1 MTDQL
6 RYSTEKGGG
15 PLELR
20 TRAEQRELDT
30 GRVTLRKTGRELQKA
45 GSELRTDHID
55 SSKTIEIRKQAG
67 GGSQK
72 TITGRGTIAESSS
85 PDIAGVVRTL
95 PPDLRKHWDMLT
107 ETKKR
112 EIIEKAY
119 ASANRKDAGEATTSL
134 GQGKNLVRRYGNTP
148 QPERRKDTRQCSED
162 TEWGNDKHRRAEDS
176 GTNPVVRRIQDHTD
190 SRDINISGSNRFLS
204 ATEKKQIAIR
214 SDMTGNDSMKGSSPE
229 EIIREE
235 VQETSS
241 SPVPVRQRAMRME
254 QIGRKENSN
263 RSLQASDRKTGNQ
276 SGRQNTNRE
285 LPESGY
291 KMRLAGRT
299 TRSRNSSSIEAQD
312 SEIRTKS
319 ASTIRMKETGTR
331 RKQKEKTDNRTNAQV
346 VGKEYGK
353 REILK
358 KNERATEEKTGLRI
372 VDQEVEDST
381 ELRLSGQSQ
390 ESNTGLRTTER
401 KPERSSELRL
411 AGGAPGMPAEELRT
425 LQKENFQK
433 SFSEGVVEKNAH
445 TGSDKDSRRKTDK
458 SGNISGRGNNIGNNS
473 KASSTGIAPVKGSGR
488 KEERGDQRKSKELR
502 SKASDA
508 GGQGRIGQKR
518 NAAASAEAGSER
530 RETSDSDR
538 VRQGDSPSRRSHRNK
553 NTPEDAAP
561 SQGKKNSAIRL
572 IRRKKKDDGTGNTS
586 RHFVSS
592 FTNLVKADFA
602 RAGQIGQEQKR
613 IQVESTLQE
622 YQDET
627 ASHAFRIAV
636 TPLRIAA
643 KTAARAVA
651 KKIVAG
657 IVSATTAAINML
669 LPMLI
674 LLLPVLLIA
683 GILPGL
689 VGTIASEEEEG
700 ESYNV
705 SGGSIVEYA
714 REWIGK
720 TKYIYGAGRNGPLD
734 WQDYAD
740 CSSFVHGVFSHF
752 GVEIGW
758 TTVEQE
764 NSGTKVCENSLSK
777 AEPGDIVLFYDGG
790 SIRSGGS
797 GHVGIYSGSGNMVH
811 NSSSKGTVV
820 EAPVSY
826 QNRPYVVR
834 RITIPFTEDRSGGG
848 GNATKGHRKDPT
860 NYSQSQLELIWAI
873 VAQEDNGSYKGA
885 LAVISSAMNRT
896 ESSKWSYCGRTAMEQ
911 LTAPGQY
918 CYSNDTY
925 WMARLGGNVP
935 DYVKTAVNDCLKKGI
950 RNHNHTSFRSTKGKV
965 TGPDAVQIG
974 GNWFFDY

>member
-1 MTDQL
+1 MTDY
-6 RYSTEKGGG
+6 RFAGKGGE

-20 TRAEQRELDT
+20 TRADQRELDT
-30 GRVTLRKTGRELQKA
+30 GRVTLRETGRELQKSGNDLRA
-45 GSELRTDHID
+45 GHID
-55 SSKTIEIRKQAG
+55 RSIDMNIRRQAAG
-67 GGSQK
+67 GARR
-72 TITGRGTIAESSS
+72 TADGRGTIAESSP
-85 PDIAGVVRTL
+85 PDVAYVLRTL
-95 PPDLRKHWDMLT
+95 PPELRKHWDSLL
-107 ETKKR
+107 EARQR
-112 EIIEKAY
+112 EIIEKAS
-119 ASANRKDAGEATTSL
+119 ASASRKESGTITAVPE
-134 GQGKNLVRRYGNTP
+134 QGKNRVRRIGNTP
-148 QPERRKDTRQCSED
+148 ERAQENNHEKRTEDAGSYTAAGNPQGFPDRRKYRIRDDGKRKRKTVH
-162 TEWGNDKHRRAEDS
+162 TETADS
-176 GTNPVVRRIQDHTD
+176 NPDRSILQGYIRDEIQEETEGPGRI
-190 SRDINISGSNRFLS
+190 
-204 ATEKKQIAIR
+204 
-214 SDMTGNDSMKGSSPE
+214 
-229 EIIREE
+229 
-235 VQETSS
+235 
-241 SPVPVRQRAMRME
+241 RQRTQRME
-254 QIGRKENSN
+254 QPDRNSG
-263 RSLQASDRKTGNQ
+263 SAYSSQESGQKTGNQ
-276 SGRQNTNRE
+276 NTERV

-291 KMRLAGRT
+291 VKRIAGRR
-299 TRSRNSSSIEAQD
+299 TRIRNTPMKEEQVPEIKIRSG
-312 SEIRTKS
+312 SEIRTNGNGIQPRTKD
-319 ASTIRMKETGTR
+319 R
-331 RKQKEKTDNRTNAQV
+331 TDDRSSVRTA
-346 VGKEYGK
+346 GKEYGK
-353 REILK
+353 RQSLK
-358 KNERATEEKTGLRI
+358 KHERASEETTGLRI
-372 VDQEVEDST
+372 IDNEVEDET
-381 ELRLSGQSQ
+381 ELRITGQTF
-390 ESNTGLRTTER
+390 ESRTGLRTTER
-401 KPERSSELRL
+401 KPERSAELRIE
-411 AGGAPGMPAEELRT
+411 GTVPGMAAGELRT
-425 LQKENFQK
+425 LQ
-433 SFSEGVVEKNAH
+433 
-445 TGSDKDSRRKTDK
+445 TGTNRKDSSVSVKERDTAAGQDK
-458 SGNISGRGNNIGNNS
+458 IDAQHSSEDSGKAPVSGRS
-473 KASSTGIAPVKGSGR
+473 KKEKKNQGRSVTASGR
-488 KEERGDQRKSKELR
+488 KEKRGDQRKQINSRQE
-502 SKASDA
+502 SGVD
-508 GGQGRIGQKR
+508 RIRGQKM
-518 NAAASAEAGSER
+518 NSESR
-530 RETSDSDR
+530 GKGDPGEGETSAVDR
-538 VRQGDSPSRRSHRNK
+538 DLRESSPETRRSRRSK
-553 NTPEDAAP
+553 NTPEEAAP
-561 SQGKKNSAIRL
+561 SQGNKSSAVRL
-572 IRRKKKDDGTGNTS
+572 IRRKKKDGSSGGANK
-586 RHFVSS
+586 HFVSS

-602 RAGQIGQEQKR
+602 RAGQITQERKR
-613 IQVESTLQE
+613 SQVEDSLQE

-627 ASHAFRIAV
+627 ASQAIRIAV

-643 KTAARAVA
+643 KKAARAAV

-657 IVSATTAAINML
+657 IVSAATAVINML
-669 LPMLI
+669 LPALV

-683 GILPGL
+683 AILPGL
-689 VGTIASEEEEG
+689 MGSLVAEEEEG
-700 ESYNV
+700 EGYNV

-714 REWIGK
+714 RQWIGK

-797 GHVGIYSGSGNMVH
+797 GHVGIYSGSGNLVH

-896 ESSKWSYCGRTAMEQ
+896 ESSKWGYCGRTAMEQ

>member
-1 MTDQL
+1 
-6 RYSTEKGGG
+6 
-15 PLELR
+15 LELR
-20 TRAEQRELDT
+20 TRADQRELDT
-30 GRVTLRKTGRELQKA
+30 GRVTLRETGRELQKSGNDLRA
-45 GSELRTDHID
+45 GHNDRSID
-55 SSKTIEIRKQAG
+55 INIRRQAAG
-67 GGSQK
+67 GARRTADG
-72 TITGRGTIAESSS
+72 GGTIAESSS
-85 PDIAGVVRTL
+85 PDVAYVLRTL
-95 PPDLRKHWDMLT
+95 PPDLRKHWDSLP
-107 ETKKR
+107 EAR
-112 EIIEKAY
+112 QCEIIEKAS
-119 ASANRKDAGEATTSL
+119 ASASRKESGTITAVPE
-134 GQGKNLVRRYGNTP
+134 QGKNRVRRIGNTP
-148 QPERRKDTRQCSED
+148 ERAQENNHEKRTEESVSYAAAGNPRDLSYRRENRPRDDGKRKRKTVH
-162 TEWGNDKHRRAEDS
+162 TETADS
-176 GTNPVVRRIQDHTD
+176 NPDRSVLQELVRD
-190 SRDINISGSNRFLS
+190 
-204 ATEKKQIAIR
+204 E
-214 SDMTGNDSMKGSSPE
+214 
-229 EIIREE
+229 IREE
-235 VQETSS
+235 TEGPIRIQ
-241 SPVPVRQRAMRME
+241 QRTQRME
-254 QIGRKENSN
+254 QPDRNNNSAY
-263 RSLQASDRKTGNQ
+263 SSQESGRKTGNQ
-276 SGRQNTNRE
+276 YTERV

-291 KMRLAGRT
+291 EKRIAGRK
-299 TRSRNSSSIEAQD
+299 TRIRNNPMKEEQVPEIEIRSG
-312 SEIRTKS
+312 SEIRTNGNGIQPRTKD
-319 ASTIRMKETGTR
+319 R
-331 RKQKEKTDNRTNAQV
+331 TDDRSSVRTA
-346 VGKEYGK
+346 GKEYGK
-353 REILK
+353 RQSLK
-358 KNERATEEKTGLRI
+358 KLERASEETTGLRI
-372 VDQEVEDST
+372 IDNEVEDET
-381 ELRLSGQSQ
+381 ELRITGQTF
-390 ESNTGLRTTER
+390 ESRIGLRTTER
-401 KPERSSELRL
+401 KPERSTELRI
-411 AGGAPGMPAEELRT
+411 AGAVPGMAAGELRT
-425 LQKENFQK
+425 LQTENNQKASSVSVKERDTTAGPDIIDAQYG
-433 SFSEGVVEKNAH
+433 SE
-445 TGSDKDSRRKTDK
+445 DSGKAPE
-458 SGNISGRGNNIGNNS
+458 SGRGKKEKLQS
-473 KASSTGIAPVKGSGR
+473 RATMASER
-488 KEERGDQRKSKELR
+488 KEKEGDQRKQINSRKE
-502 SKASDA
+502 SEIE
-508 GGQGRIGQKR
+508 RIHEQKK
-518 NAAASAEAGSER
+518 NSESR
-530 RETSDSDR
+530 GKGVPEEGETSA
-538 VRQGDSPSRRSHRNK
+538 GDGDLRESSPETRRTRRSK
-553 NTPEDAAP
+553 NTPEEAAP
-561 SQGKKNSAIRL
+561 SQGNKNSAVRL
-572 IRRKKKDDGTGNTS
+572 IRRKKKEGSSGGVNK
-586 RHFVSS
+586 HFVSS

-602 RAGQIGQEQKR
+602 RAGQITQERKR
-613 IQVESTLQE
+613 TQVEGSLQE

-627 ASHAFRIAV
+627 TSQAIRIAV

-643 KTAARAVA
+643 KKAARAAV

-657 IVSATTAAINML
+657 IVSAATAVINML
-669 LPMLI
+669 LPALV

-683 GILPGL
+683 AILPGL
-689 VGTIASEEEEG
+689 MGSLVAEEEEG
-700 ESYNV
+700 EGYNV

-714 REWIGK
+714 RQWIGK

-896 ESSKWSYCGRTAMEQ
+896 ESSKWGYCGRTAMEQ